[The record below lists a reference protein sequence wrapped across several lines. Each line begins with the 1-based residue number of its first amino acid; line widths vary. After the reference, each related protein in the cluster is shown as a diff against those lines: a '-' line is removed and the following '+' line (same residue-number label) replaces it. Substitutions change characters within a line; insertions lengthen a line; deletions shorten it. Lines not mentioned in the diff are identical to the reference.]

1 MKRIIPFLFI
11 APLLGA
17 CESLNAVA
25 SLLPGGG
32 DLSVLERIEETG
44 GVVDE
49 KVVGNAVKALPIY
62 CKLPLGTRE
71 VVRRHVNDQPNAG
84 GAQIGILCPGDPAL
98 TLAPTVP

>member
-1 MKRIIPFLFI
+1 MNMKRIAILLAFVTA
-11 APLLGA
+11 APLLTA

-32 DLSVLERIEETG
+32 DLSLLERIEETG

-71 VVRRHVNDQPNAG
+71 MVRDHVNKQPNAG
-84 GAQIGILCPGDPAL
+84 GAKMGIKCPGDPDL
-98 TLAPTVP
+98 TL